1 MAQFFKGKV
10 KTGASGGGLK
20 KGGLKGLKAKKEA
33 KQAAKEDSAKAAAP
47 APEAVTKKEEPAKSE
62 SPAPEKKVSYSM
74 SNYLKVFFLY
84 AIGHCPCFLDYIMIR
99 SCVRVTIVDTKRC
112 GVIAN

>member
-10 KTGASGGGLK
+10 KTGAGGGGLK

-47 APEAVTKKEEPAKSE
+47 ASEAVTKKEEPAKSE
-62 SPAPEKKVSYSM
+62 SPVPEKKVSCSLSGVAILLID
-74 SNYLKVFFLY
+74 SNGMPKKSVFSITTVNILLKIKCVLM
-84 AIGHCPCFLDYIMIR
+84 CFMI
-99 SCVRVTIVDTKRC
+99 
-112 GVIAN
+112 